1 MTLVLVV
8 VEKSLNIVTVKS
20 NIFAGMKRVFVVCLC
35 LLPLTIFG
43 QVNIRED
50 SNVNKVIEWYSSLK
64 SGENDIQ
71 GWAVQIISTRD
82 RREMEEAR
90 NKFRLRYPQY
100 HIKNDYVE
108 PLYRLRV
115 GKFINKLEALSLR
128 NQLRSD
134 FRSSL
139 LISQTFQRSD
149 FY

>member
-1 MTLVLVV
+1 MA

-20 NIFAGMKRVFVVCLC
+20 NIFTDMKSIFLICLSV
-35 LLPLTIFG
+35 LPVAIFG
-43 QVNIRED
+43 QVRISED
-50 SNVNKVIEWYSSLK
+50 NNVKKVIDWYADLK
-64 SGENDIQ
+64 SGENEIQ

-128 NQLRSD
+128 NQLRKD

-139 LISQTFQRSD
+139 LVSQTFERSD